1 MSRNGR
7 ARGAKKG
14 DELRDN
20 NEMGSY
26 NRMQE
31 YLNRVT
37 AAATANTEHM
47 QEMTT
52 TVKLKYD
59 QLVERDA

>member
-20 NEMGSY
+20 NEMCSY
-26 NRMQE
+26 NRMEE

-37 AAATANTEHM
+37 AAATTNTEHM